1 MKIGTLT
8 TGAAVQTIMKLNYLP
23 QYLYYIAAT
32 ALTGLVVTVSGDGV
46 ILNLDAVGLAAISGI
61 RRYGAVTNSYLIPL
75 ADGFV
80 PNKVVEMV
88 FTNSAAQTPD
98 IFGFS
103 MVKGDSYCYSF
114 METVLAS
121 SGKIFQNFAHLAVL
135 SMAATDLLTVT
146 YEDGHVQD
154 FNSVELLGVYTLYSN
169 EVDSYCID
177 NLDFAIV
184 TVKLVPA
191 ADRKVLITKFVPVGS
206 LEE

>member
-8 TGAAVQTIMKLNYLP
+8 TGVGIQTVIKLNYLP

-32 ALTGLVVTVSGDGV
+32 QLTGLLVTVSGDGV

-61 RRYGAVTNSYLIPL
+61 RRYGAVTNSFMIPL

-103 MVKGDSYCYSF
+103 LCKGDAYVYSF

-121 SGKIFQNFAHLAVL
+121 SGKVFDNFAHLAVL
-135 SMAATDLLTVT
+135 SMGATDLLTIN
-146 YEDGHVQD
+146 YEDGHNQD
-154 FNSVELLGVYTLYSN
+154 FNAVELLGMYTLYSN
-169 EVDSYCID
+169 EIDSYCID
-177 NLDFAIV
+177 NLDFHI
-184 TVKLVPA
+184 TNVKLVPA
-191 ADRKVLITKFVPVGS
+191 ADRKVLVTKFIPVGTIS
-206 LEE
+206 E

>member
-8 TGAAVQTIMKLNYLP
+8 TGVGVVTTIKLNYLP

-32 ALTGLVVTVSGDGV
+32 QLTGLVVTVAGDGV
-46 ILNLDAVGLAAISGI
+46 IVNLDAVGLAAISGI
-61 RRYGAVTNSYLIPL
+61 RRYGAVANSYMIPL

-103 MVKGDSYCYSF
+103 LVKGDGYAVSF

-121 SGKIFQNFAHLAVL
+121 SGKIFENFAHLAVL
-135 SMAATDLLTVT
+135 SMAATDLLTIN

-154 FNSVELLGVYTLYSN
+154 FNSVELLGLYTLYSN
-169 EVDSYCID
+169 ETDSYCID

-184 TVKLVPA
+184 SVKLVPA
-191 ADRKVLITKFVPVGS
+191 ADRKVLVTRFIPVGTFD
-206 LEE
+206 